1 MSHYVITF
9 KGLYRNEWNR
19 KDLVNGRPKITR
31 KVIGTAKLEC
41 APTGFLLRFRH
52 AELIEKAWEEVSR
65 IYKAAGYEQVFVE
78 RRRLEP
84 HELFDG
90 EVAYIG

>member
-9 KGLYRNEWNR
+9 KGVYRNEWNR
-19 KDLVNGRPKITR
+19 KDLVNGYPKITR

-41 APTGFLLRFRH
+41 SPTGFFLRFRQR
-52 AELIEKAWEEVSR
+52 ELIEKAWKEVSR

-78 RRRLEP
+78 PRRLESF
-84 HELFDG
+84 ELFEG
-90 EVAYIG
+90 EVLHIG